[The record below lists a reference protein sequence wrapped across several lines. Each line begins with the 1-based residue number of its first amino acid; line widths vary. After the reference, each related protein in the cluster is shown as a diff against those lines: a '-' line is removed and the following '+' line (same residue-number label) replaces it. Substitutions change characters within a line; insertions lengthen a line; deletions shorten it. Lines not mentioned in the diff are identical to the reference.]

1 MNVTLRRAIA
11 LWLPTAV
18 VSTALAGLVY
28 ATVQQNYRQS
38 ANDPQLQMAEDTASG
53 LSTGESPREVV
64 TGEPDDLAT
73 SLAPYTIVYDAHGGV
88 LASTAVLDGST
99 PTPPEGV
106 LQTATEEGQDMVTW
120 QPRPDVRSAL
130 EVVPWSSGNAS
141 GTVVAGRSLREIEQ
155 RVDVLTLMVGM
166 AWVVVLLG
174 GAVAALVGAWLWG
187 WSAKPS
193 PIV

>member
-53 LSTGESPREVV
+53 LSAGGSPREVV
-64 TGEPDDLAT
+64 TGEPVDLAT

-130 EVVPWSSGNAS
+130 
-141 GTVVAGRSLREIEQ
+141 
-155 RVDVLTLMVGM
+155 
-166 AWVVVLLG
+166 
-174 GAVAALVGAWLWG
+174 
-187 WSAKPS
+187 
-193 PIV
+193 